1 MKMKKYVIF
10 VKKNLKINIWTIKNI
25 VRLWTDHNIDNNSIF
40 CLLMYDAIRSS
51 LSKLSRMLGVTKQLG
66 KISITFGC
74 DQEIFHTF
82 LYSYTNHEQI
92 SLYMAPLKQFFFH
105 TLSRS
110 YPHLKQSLIAID
122 IFQQFFCIFTG
133 SCTEK
138 RRVLKQIAP
147 L

>member
-1 MKMKKYVIF
+1 MKMQKYVIF
-10 VKKNLKINIWTIKNI
+10 VKKNLKKKYLENKEHCK
-25 VRLWTDHNIDNNSIF
+25 VTDHVIDNNSIF

-110 YPHLKQSLIAID
+110 YHH
-122 IFQQFFCIFTG
+122 
-133 SCTEK
+133 
-138 RRVLKQIAP
+138 
-147 L
+147 